1 MPEIDKRK
9 ILESIDEYNRYRA
22 PEAIAE
28 LMKVKDNII
37 VVKFKGSKLHCTCSL
52 FDWLDD
58 LTYILSDKLK
68 RKVELID
75 FTEGED
81 CYTAQYHVYS

>member
-1 MPEIDKRK
+1 MPKIDKRK
-9 ILESIDEYNRYRA
+9 VLESIDEYNRYRA
-22 PEAIAE
+22 PESIAE
-28 LMKVKDNII
+28 LMKVKGNII
-37 VVKFKGSKLHCTCSL
+37 IVKFKGSKLHCTCSL

-68 RKVELID
+68 RKVELIG

-81 CYTAQYHVYS
+81 CYTARYHVYS